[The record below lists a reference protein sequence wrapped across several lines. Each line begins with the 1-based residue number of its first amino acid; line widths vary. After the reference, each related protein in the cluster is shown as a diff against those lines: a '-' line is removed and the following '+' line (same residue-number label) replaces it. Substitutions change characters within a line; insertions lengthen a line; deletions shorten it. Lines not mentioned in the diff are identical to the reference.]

1 MRQRKKALVITFDTT
16 QEALCMEKFCIKNQI
31 PGRLIPVPGEITAG
45 CGLAWKTVP
54 EEERKIE
61 KDMEKQGVKWASMYI
76 LKL

>member
-16 QEALCMEKFCIKNQI
+16 QEALRMEKFCIKNQI

-54 EEERKIE
+54 EEESKIE

-76 LKL
+76 LEL